1 MASQESFIVDG
12 SEDIEILGA
21 RRMVEVPG
29 YYRIV
34 NSKPAT
40 VYYDTYNAQIEPD
53 GLDLSVMYEDKE
65 DDY

>member
-1 MASQESFIVDG
+1 MALRESFIVDG

-34 NSKPAT
+34 HSDDCT
-40 VYYDTYNAQIEPD
+40 VYYDTYQGQIEPQ
-53 GLDLSVMYEDKE
+53 GLDLSLMEEVEY
-65 DDY
+65 